1 MFAYDFLKRGAHQVG
16 KRAIDGAYFSFERHG
31 DQNIVERI
39 DEIAI
44 TLLRSADPVKKLVD
58 LFFAG
63 RHSIALLDSLDQAT
77 QLRNFLRTLP
87 YMRAEKGHQQ
97 HQSDGQSFEAMCKRP
112 QRAPGN
118 KREHGG

>member
-63 RHSIALLDSLDQAT
+63 RHSIALLDSMNQPAK
-77 QLRNFLRTLP
+77 LRNFLCALP
-87 YMRAEKGHQQ
+87 HMRAKKSYQY
-97 HQSDGQSFEAMCKRP
+97 HQSD
-112 QRAPGN
+112 
-118 KREHGG
+118 